1 MRIAATTTA
10 SDAKKE
16 EKKLWRTSCL
26 HGITK
31 NVAKT
36 QCSYRISHFRSVRFH
51 TPFSSTFCCF
61 LFHFALFCWFSFLSF
76 LHQMLYCV
84 SEMSFQSS
92 ADFSLEDGYQCL
104 FLVKKMWPLKILFTC
119 TEQMTGFCFFW
130 TLFSF
135 CCWRWSLLDSVNL
148 IVLSINEFS
157 SQLNETCAFLEHYIS
172 ALPHHPF
179 DSMRFWM
186 RTFLENFDI
195 SP

>member
-61 LFHFALFCWFSFLSF
+61 LFHFALFCWFFFLSF

-104 FLVKKMWPLKILFTC
+104 FLVKKNVTIENLIHMHWTNDWILFSLDSFFFLLLK
-119 TEQMTGFCFFW
+119 MVVVGFCQFN
-130 TLFSF
+130 
-135 CCWRWSLLDSVNL
+135 CA
-148 IVLSINEFS
+148 INKR
-157 SQLNETCAFLEHYIS
+157 I
-172 ALPHHPF
+172 
-179 DSMRFWM
+179 
-186 RTFLENFDI
+186 
-195 SP
+195 